1 MIDTNTEVQCTV
13 GIQLDICYT
22 QTFTYTTT
30 PPLKY
35 ALKHNQKMKNK
46 ISHGEVNYAE
56 KRSKQDLRWLSSNTK
71 IVPWWCRVQVRVRAI
86 RVIRGRCSCCS
97 QIYGPTTLQQPL
109 QHLQHLQHL
118 QQRTL
123 HRDKVCSNAASC
135 AQWHGPIPLSGQ
147 PPAQLVL
154 LSDLGAPVKLG
165 LRRILSPLEAG
176 RVIITQVN
184 NSIPP
189 PATRLR

>member
-71 IVPWWCRVQVRVRAI
+71 IVPRWCRVQVRVRAI

-109 QHLQHLQHL
+109 QHLQ
-118 QQRTL
+118 QRTL

-135 AQWHGPIPLSGQ
+135 AQWHGPTQCS
-147 PPAQLVL
+147 
-154 LSDLGAPVKLG
+154 APCSARIT
-165 LRRILSPLEAG
+165 LRPRGSCEAG
-176 RVIITQVN
+176 TEAYIVTTRGWAGHYHAGEQF
-184 NSIPP
+184 NSTPCH
-189 PATRLR
+189 